1 MESQLYRNSY
11 ESRIFDAVVVVGLVL
26 VSAITLYP
34 LIYTVVISLSTAYLP
49 NTHFYLWPETPTL
62 TPYAA
67 VLRNQLFLRSFANSI
82 LYTGAMTVISVAVTM
97 ATAYPLSLPTF
108 PLRGFFMFF
117 LMFTLLFNGGLV
129 PYFLV
134 VQALGMVNTPWAM
147 VIPGSISAFN
157 VILAR
162 TYLQESIP
170 NEVRE
175 AARVDGANDW
185 TILLRVVFPL
195 SKPIVAV
202 IGLFTAV
209 ASWNSYF
216 PALLFLNDQSLFPV
230 AMVLRN
236 IVTGQQATSIL
247 PADVANQTT
256 IVQVQAATL
265 VLATLPIAAIYPF
278 LQRYFTHGIMIG
290 AIKG

>member
-1 MESQLYRNSY
+1 MESQLYRNSH
-11 ESRIFDAVVVVGLVL
+11 ESRVFDAVIVVGLIL
-26 VSAITLYP
+26 VAAITLYP

-49 NTHFYLWPETPTL
+49 NTHLYLWPETATL

-82 LYTGAMTVISVAVTM
+82 LYTGAMTVISVTVTM
-97 ATAYPLSLPTF
+97 ATAYPLSLPNF
-108 PLRGFFMFF
+108 PLRNFFMFF

-134 VQALGMVNTPWAM
+134 VQGLGMVNTPWAM

-185 TILLRVVFPL
+185 TILLKVVFPL

-209 ASWNSYF
+209 MSWNSYF

-230 AMVLRN
+230 AMILRD

-265 VLATLPIAAIYPF
+265 VLATLPIAVIYPF
-278 LQRYFTHGIMIG
+278 LQRYFTRGIMIG

>member
-1 MESQLYRNSY
+1 MLSQLYRNSW
-11 ESRIFDAVVVVGLVL
+11 ESRAFDIVIVVALALLALV
-26 VSAITLYP
+26 TLYP
-34 LIYTVVISLSTAYLP
+34 LLYTVVVSLSTAYVP
-49 NTHFYLWPETPTL
+49 NTHLYLWPEKPTL
-62 TPYAA
+62 APYAA
-67 VLRNQLFLRSFANSI
+67 VFRNQLFLRSFANSI
-82 LYTGAMTVISVAVTM
+82 LYTGAMTLISVVVTM
-97 ATAYPLSLPTF
+97 TTAYPLSLPTF
-108 PLRGFFMFF
+108 PLRNFFMFF

-134 VQALGMVNTPWAM
+134 VRALGMVNTPWAM
-147 VIPGSISAFN
+147 VIPGAVSAFN

-170 NEVRE
+170 NEIRE
-175 AARVDGANDW
+175 AARVDGASDW

-202 IGLFTAV
+202 VGLFTAV
-209 ASWNSYF
+209 TSWNSYF

-230 AMVLRN
+230 AMVLRD

-247 PADVANQTT
+247 PADVANQLTV
-256 IVQVQAATL
+256 VQVQAATL

-278 LQRYFTHGIMIG
+278 LQRYFTRGIMIG